1 MPRKRTEINTDCL
14 ATLKTRVIDESKIS
28 LIRSVDCDK
37 LANEISESTK
47 TYVNGITFKRL
58 YGFTK
63 YPFNPSLQTL
73 DIMCQYIGFR
83 NWYDFENYLTDNK
96 PISDNEI
103 SIYISFYDID
113 FIDIILPYEAGF
125 QSASRKIAMR
135 FREDSITFTK
145 HISEFVSKP
154 YAQIFFVEHFP
165 DYDNL
170 CNYYYKVFEEYLKHK
185 TTISAQIYGNC
196 MLFLKSLW
204 ILDEL
209 ASKEHINQ
217 VNQFEIGPSLHPY
230 LIGRYFACNIL
241 YDSHFGGGKKLNKI
255 YDRYL
260 AMRDSL
266 PKSGKHFM
274 DFPASEYIVSEAL
287 LQVHQ
292 YEKCVEIVEFAFTEF
307 PLKMEFVRKGYY
319 RQMQLFWLISNK
331 KSEPDFDIHID
342 LKKIQPENFYFISQ
356 KYFTVLYLYAKGS
369 PDDILAAQKLAQEM
383 GNLYLLENLLNE

>member
-1 MPRKRTEINTDCL
+1 MPRKKTEINSAL
-14 ATLKTRVIDESKIS
+14 LEKLKQS
-28 LIRSVDCDK
+28 LIENAGVRLKRSVDCDK
-37 LANEISESTK
+37 LAETVSNKTST
-47 TYVNGITFKRL
+47 YINGISFKRL
-58 YGFTK
+58 LGFTK
-63 YPFNPSLQTL
+63 YPFNPSIQTL
-73 DIMCQYIGFR
+73 DIICQFLGFD
-83 NWYDFENYLTDNK
+83 NWYSFEQYHANSVI
-96 PISDNEI
+96 ISKKEFEI
-103 SIYISFYDID
+103 YSSCFDID
-113 FIDIILPYEAGF
+113 FMNDVESHEGAF
-125 QSASRKIAMR
+125 QSVARKIALR
-135 FREDSITFTK
+135 FREDPNTLIRHLTELMQKKQF
-145 HISEFVSKP
+145 
-154 YAQIFFVEHFP
+154 QIFCVEHFP

-185 TTISAQIYGNC
+185 TTTSAQIYGNC

-241 YDSHFGGGKKLNKI
+241 YDSHFGGGKKLNEI

-292 YEKCVEIVEFAFTEF
+292 YEKCMEIVEFAFTEF

-319 RQMQLFWLISNK
+319 KQMQLFWLISNK
-331 KSEPDFDIHID
+331 KSEPNFDFHID
-342 LKKIQPENFYFISQ
+342 LKKIQPEKFYFISQ

>member
-1 MPRKRTEINTDCL
+1 MT
-14 ATLKTRVIDESKIS
+14 
-28 LIRSVDCDK
+28 RSVDCDK
-37 LANEISESTK
+37 LAFIVSEQTN
-47 TYVNGITFKRL
+47 TYVNGISFKRL

-63 YPFNPSLQTL
+63 YPFNPAIQIL
-73 DIMCQYIGFR
+73 DILSQYIGFS
-83 NWYDFENYLTDNK
+83 NWYTFEMSLITSQ
-96 PISDNEI
+96 PISNGELDI
-103 SIYISFYDID
+103 LLSFYDFD
-113 FIDIILPYEAGF
+113 FINHIEYHDGGIQPM
-125 QSASRKIAMR
+125 SRKIALR
-135 FREDSITFTK
+135 FREDIASFKRAIPLIVK
-145 HISEFVSKP
+145 KK
-154 YAQIFFVEHFP
+154 YAQIFFIEHFP
-165 DYDNL
+165 DTDNL
-170 CNYYYKVFEEYLKHK
+170 CNYYHLLYEAFFKENVSDSTQLF
-185 TTISAQIYGNC
+185 GNA
-196 MLFLKSLW
+196 MLFLKSFW
-204 ILDEL
+204 QMNQGDCEKYILGINSIKIDET
-209 ASKEHINQ
+209 
-217 VNQFEIGPSLHPY
+217 LHPY

-241 YDSHFGGGKKLNKI
+241 YDSHFGGGKKLNEI

-292 YEKCVEIVEFAFTEF
+292 YEKCMEIVEFAFTEF

-331 KSEPDFDIHID
+331 KSEPDFDILID